1 MYIYIVNKL
10 QTNKTIFN
18 KTKTNM
24 KKTIMMLAAI
34 IAFAG
39 LTATAQKSSKYLIGS
54 VSYTKSTDVKASY
67 SINPLVGYFV
77 TDKVA
82 VGVLG
87 SFGETATETTTN
99 VGVFGRCHFLTIG
112 QHCQVFSQV
121 ELISKSS
128 TVADI
133 KITSVAAGFG
143 LGANYSITKKLGLTM
158 HVADLI
164 SYETADGNSTTTIGF
179 TGVTNP
185 FAVAKF
191 GVIYKF

>member
-1 MYIYIVNKL
+1 MNK
-10 QTNKTIFN
+10 TNKNRISNTPSYFSL
-18 KTKTNM
+18 KQTNM
-24 KKTIMMLAAI
+24 KKVVLLMAVLFT
-34 IAFAG
+34 AF
-39 LTATAQKSSKYLIGS
+39 TSVNAQKGAKIVSGT

-67 SINPLVGYFV
+67 SITPLVGYFV

-99 VGVFGRCHFLTIG
+99 VGVFGRCHFLSIG
-112 QHCQVFSQV
+112 QHCQVFSQA
-121 ELISKSS
+121 ELVSKSS
-128 TVADI
+128 TVADV
-133 KITSVAAGFG
+133 KTTSVAAGVG

-164 SYETADGNSTTTIGF
+164 SYESGDGKSTTTIGF

-185 FAVAKF
+185 FAVAEF

>member
-1 MYIYIVNKL
+1 
-10 QTNKTIFN
+10 
-18 KTKTNM
+18 M
-24 KKTIMMLAAI
+24 KKVVLLLAVI
-34 IAFAG
+34 
-39 LTATAQKSSKYLIGS
+39 LTAFTSVNAQKGAKIVSGT

-67 SINPLVGYFV
+67 SITPLVGYFV

-87 SFGETATETTTN
+87 SFGETETEKTTN

-112 QHCQVFSQV
+112 QHCQVFSQLDLV
-121 ELISKSS
+121 SKST
-128 TVADI
+128 TVADV
-133 KITSVAAGFG
+133 KTSSVAAGLG
-143 LGANYSITKKLGLTM
+143 LGANYSITSKLGLTM
-158 HVADLI
+158 HVTDLV
-164 SYETADGNSTTTIGF
+164 SYESGDGKSTVTVGF